1 MKHTSITLLALALT
15 AACTFVA
22 CASGG
27 EGDSGSATVG
37 GVGGNGGVG
46 GGLTTTSTSTGSGPG
61 VCAPKCTT
69 DQECQSS
76 CPESTG
82 NPYCCDLATTTCY
95 QSTLPMC
102 PANQTGSTTSS
113 SGGY

>member
-15 AACTFVA
+15 TACTFVA

-27 EGDSGSATVG
+27 DSESGAAG
-37 GVGGNGGVG
+37 GVGGYGVG
-46 GGLTTTSTSTGSGPG
+46 GGLTTTSTGSGPG

-76 CPESTG
+76 CPEGTG